1 MNVEVIAVG
10 TELLLGQIVNTNL
23 ATIGRALAEAGLDT
37 YRQVVVGDNLD
48 RLAEA
53 IREGLDQSDA
63 IILTGGIGP
72 TQDDITREG
81 ICAATGL
88 EMAFSE
94 EHAAHLEAWW
104 ASRGR
109 EMPATNYKQAEHPA
123 GAVLIPNSKG
133 TAPGLDIDV
142 NGKRIFALPGV
153 PAEMMLMLSEHV
165 VPALI
170 AFDGGDAAVLKS
182 RVLRSYGMSESK
194 VAELL
199 GDLFE
204 GQGNPTMAFLASA
217 GEIKV
222 RLTAKAASVE
232 EADALIAPV
241 EAEVR
246 SRLGTVFGVDDE
258 TLERLIFDALEQRGW
273 TIGTA
278 ESATG
283 GMIAARLTAVPGASQ
298 FVRGGVVSYATGVKQ
313 AVLGVPA
320 ETLEES
326 VVSEGTALAMAA
338 GAREVLGADV
348 GVAVT
353 GSAGP
358 DPQEREVGTMVIA
371 VATPEDARA
380 RTFRMPGDRER
391 VRTYTVTA
399 ALHLVRL
406 AVTGEW
412 WT

>member
-23 ATIGRALAEAGLDT
+23 ATIGQALAEAGLDT

-53 IREGLDQSDA
+53 IGEALDEADA

-88 EMAFSE
+88 EMDYSE
-94 EHAAHLEAWW
+94 EYAAHLERWW

-109 EMPATNYKQAEHPA
+109 EMPDANYQQAQHPA
-123 GAVLIPNSKG
+123 GAVLIPNAKG
-133 TAPGLDIDV
+133 TAPGLDLRV
-142 NGKRIFALPGV
+142 GEKRIFALPGV
-153 PAEMMLMLSEHV
+153 PVEMKEMLSGHV
-165 VPALI
+165 IPALVGSE
-170 AFDGGDAAVLKS
+170 GGGGVLKS
-182 RVLRSYGMSESK
+182 RLLRSYGLSESK

-199 GDLFE
+199 ADLFE
-204 GQGNPTMAFLASA
+204 AQSNPTMAFLASS

-222 RLTAKAASVE
+222 RLTAKADTEE
-232 EADALIAPV
+232 EANALIAPI

-246 SRLGTVFGVDDE
+246 TRLGTVFGADSDTVE
-258 TLERLIFDALEQRGW
+258 QLIFSGLEAQGW

-283 GMIAARLTAVPGASQ
+283 GLIVARLTEVPGASA
-298 FVRGGVVSYATGVKQ
+298 FVRGSVVSYATDVKEK
-313 AVLGVPA
+313 VLGVA
-320 ETLEES
+320 GETLARGVVGEE
-326 VVSEGTALAMAA
+326 TALAMADGA
-338 GAREVLGADV
+338 GFLLEADV
-348 GVAVT
+348 VVAVT

-358 DPQEREVGTMVIA
+358 DPQERDVGTMVIA
-371 VATPEDARA
+371 VVTPEGKQA
-380 RTFRMPGDRER
+380 RTLRLPGDRER
-391 VRTYTVTA
+391 VRTYATTA
-399 ALHLVRL
+399 ALHLTRR
-406 AVTGEW
+406 AIAGEW
-412 WT
+412 W

>member
-37 YRQVVVGDNLD
+37 YRQVVVGDNLE

-53 IREGLDQSDA
+53 IREGLEQSDA

-88 EMAFSE
+88 GMGYSDEW
-94 EHAAHLEAWW
+94 AAHLEDWW
-104 ASRGR
+104 ARRGR
-109 EMPATNYKQAEHPA
+109 EMPPNNLKQAEHPA
-123 GAVLIPNSKG
+123 GAKLIPNP
-133 TAPGLDIDV
+133 PGLDLTID
-142 NGKRIFALPGV
+142 GKRIFALPGV
-153 PAEMMLMLSEHV
+153 PAEMSLMLADHV
-165 VPALI
+165 IPALVEVE
-170 AFDGGDAAVLKS
+170 GGPAVLRS
-182 RVLRSYGMSESK
+182 RVLRSYGLGESK
-194 VAELL
+194 VADLL
-199 GDLFE
+199 SDIYDGLT
-204 GQGNPTMAFLASA
+204 NPTMAFLASA
-217 GEIKV
+217 AEIKV
-222 RLTAKAASVE
+222 RLTAKAATIE

-241 EAEVR
+241 EAAVR
-246 SRLGTVFGVDDE
+246 ERLGTVFGADDD
-258 TLERLIFDALEQRGW
+258 TLESLIFRALGERGW

-283 GMIAARLTAVPGASQ
+283 GMVVARLTAVPGASD
-298 FVRGGVVSYATGVKQ
+298 FVRGSVVSYATEVKEQ
-313 AVLGVPA
+313 VLGVPA
-320 ETLEES
+320 QTLAAGVVTEE
-326 VVSEGTALAMAA
+326 TALAMAA
-338 GAREVLGADV
+338 GARKVLAADV
-348 GVAVT
+348 VVAVT

-358 DPQEREVGTMVIA
+358 DPQEREVGTMVLA
-371 VATPEDARA
+371 VATPEGARA
-380 RTFRMPGDRER
+380 HTMRMPGDRER
-391 VRTYTVTA
+391 IRTYTTTA

>member
-1 MNVEVIAVG
+1 MNVEVIAIG

-48 RLAEA
+48 RLSEA
-53 IREGLDQSDA
+53 IREGLSQSDA

-88 EMAFSE
+88 EMDYSE
-94 EHAAHLEAWW
+94 EYAAELEAWW
-104 ASRGR
+104 AARGR
-109 EMPATNYKQAEHPA
+109 EMPSTNYKQAEHPA
-123 GAVLIPNSKG
+123 GAFLIDNPKG
-133 TAPGLDIDV
+133 TAPGLDIDID
-142 NGKRIFALPGV
+142 GKRIFALPGV
-153 PAEMMLMLSEHV
+153 PAEMVMMLNGHV
-165 VPALI
+165 IPALI
-170 AFDGGDAAVLKS
+170 ALDGGDAAILKS
-182 RVLRSYGMSESK
+182 RLLRSYGMSESQ

-199 GDLFE
+199 ADLFDD
-204 GQGNPTMAFLASA
+204 GTNPTMAFLASA

-222 RLTAKAASVE
+222 RLTAKAATGA
-232 EADALIAPV
+232 EADALIAPI

-246 SRLGTVFGVDDE
+246 ARLGTVFGADEE
-258 TLERLIFDALEQRGW
+258 TLERLIFDALDARGW
-273 TIGTA
+273 TIATA

-283 GMIAARLTAVPGASQ
+283 GMIAARLTAVPGASD
-298 FVRGGVVSYATGVKQ
+298 FVRGSVVSYATDVKER
-313 AVLGVPA
+313 VLGVPA
-320 ETLEES
+320 ETLAS
-326 VVSEGTALAMAA
+326 GVVSEETALAMAA
-338 GAREVLGADV
+338 GAREVLRADV
-348 GVAVT
+348 VVAVT

-358 DPQEREVGTMVIA
+358 DPQERDVGTMVVA
-371 VATPEDARA
+371 VATPDDARA

-412 WT
+412 W

>member
-37 YRQVVVGDNLD
+37 YRQVVVGDNLE

-53 IREGLDQSDA
+53 IREGLAQSDA

-88 EMAFSE
+88 GMGYSDEW
-94 EHAAHLEAWW
+94 AAHLEEWW
-104 ASRGR
+104 ARRGS
-109 EMPATNYKQAEHPA
+109 EMPPNNLKQAEHPA
-123 GAVLIPNSKG
+123 GAKLIPNPKG
-133 TAPGLDIDV
+133 TAPGLDLTID
-142 NGKRIFALPGV
+142 GKRIFALPGV
-153 PAEMMLMLSEHV
+153 PAEMKLMLADHV
-165 VPALI
+165 IPALVEVE
-170 AFDGGDAAVLKS
+170 GGPAVLRS
-182 RVLRSYGMSESK
+182 RVLRSYGLGESK
-194 VAELL
+194 VADLL
-199 GDLFE
+199 SDIYDGLT
-204 GQGNPTMAFLASA
+204 NPTMAFLASA
-217 GEIKV
+217 AEIKV
-222 RLTAKAASVE
+222 RLTAKAATIE

-241 EAEVR
+241 EAAVR
-246 SRLGTVFGVDDE
+246 ERLGTVFGADDD
-258 TLERLIFDALEQRGW
+258 TLESLIFRALGERGW

-283 GMIAARLTAVPGASQ
+283 GMVVARLTAVPGASD
-298 FVRGGVVSYATGVKQ
+298 FVRGSVVSYATEVKEQ
-313 AVLGVPA
+313 VLGVPA
-320 ETLEES
+320 QTLAAGVVTEE
-326 VVSEGTALAMAA
+326 TALAMAA
-338 GAREVLGADV
+338 GARKVLAADV
-348 GVAVT
+348 VVAVT

-358 DPQEREVGTMVIA
+358 DPQEREVGTMVLA
-371 VATPEDARA
+371 VATPEGARA
-380 RTFRMPGDRER
+380 HTMRMPGDRER
-391 VRTYTVTA
+391 IRTYTTTA